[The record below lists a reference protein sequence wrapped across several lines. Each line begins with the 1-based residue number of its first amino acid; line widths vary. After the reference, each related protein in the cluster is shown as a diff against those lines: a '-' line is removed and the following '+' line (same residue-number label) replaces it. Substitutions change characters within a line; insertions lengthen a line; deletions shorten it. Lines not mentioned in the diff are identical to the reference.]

1 MWTNCNNVILQ
12 FANTFNCY
20 LTTQMSTRGK
30 QMKQKMANFF
40 SENFSE
46 LSNFSS
52 SSFWEKPLW
61 NQKLLLLTATAR
73 RSCYILV
80 RPVPALSCFTFFQK
94 LFWNK
99 FLATQNKNNV
109 IETIS
114 YFVYQLSKK
123 YSIYYVSEHLKYST
137 QLNEYWLNKNA
148 CLNIV

>member
-20 LTTQMSTRGK
+20 LTTQMSTRDK

-40 SENFSE
+40 FANFSE

-80 RPVPALSCFTFFQK
+80 RSVPALSCFTFFQK

-99 FLATQNKNNV
+99 FLATKIKTMLLKQSAV
-109 IETIS
+109 L
-114 YFVYQLSKK
+114 YC
-123 YSIYYVSEHLKYST
+123 IYCMFEHCI
-137 QLNEYWLNKNA
+137 YWLNKNA
-148 CLNIV
+148 CLNIE